1 MRRETGGVTLRMK
14 KTLPVVW
21 ALMLALTLFLTLI
34 LPERLNATVIAAAIF
49 AAVGYA
55 SQLLLG
61 RLVPRGTKGSDAA
74 AANAPLAVLCGA
86 YLLCASVFSV
96 VCAVFSDAVSLK
108 AVIVVHVVLLIVTW
122 ILLASLLGTRAHIHR
137 VDARQKDHHIEL

>member
-34 LPERLNATVIAAAIF
+34 LPERLNAAVIAAAIF

-61 RLVPRGTKGSDAA
+61 RLVPRGTADAA
-74 AANAPLAVLCGA
+74 AANAPLAVVSGA

-108 AVIVVHVVLLIVTW
+108 AVIVVHFVLLIVTW
-122 ILLASLLGTRAHIHR
+122 ILLASLLGTRAHIRR
-137 VDARQKDHHIEL
+137 VDSRQKDHHIEL

>member
-1 MRRETGGVTLRMK
+1 MK

-34 LPERLNATVIAAAIF
+34 LPERLNAAVIATAIF

-61 RLVPRGTKGSDAA
+61 RLVPRDTKGADAA
-74 AANAPLAVLCGA
+74 AANAPLAVVSGA

-96 VCAVFSDAVSLK
+96 VCAVFSDAISLK

-122 ILLASLLGTRAHIHR
+122 ILLASLLGTRAHIRR
-137 VDARQKDHHIEL
+137 VDSRQKDHHIEL